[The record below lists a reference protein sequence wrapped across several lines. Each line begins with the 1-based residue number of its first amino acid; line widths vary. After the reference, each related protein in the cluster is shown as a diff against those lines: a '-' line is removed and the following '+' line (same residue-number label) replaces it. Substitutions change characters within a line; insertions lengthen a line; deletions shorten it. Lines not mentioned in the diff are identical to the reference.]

1 MADQTLWVGY
11 ANNTIGISNSA
22 TGNPSPTYVVHE
34 SGQGTVTFTPRNP
47 VTAVTGVDVKSA
59 QNGNSMGWS
68 TAAVGSTGRSITD
81 PGGIAS
87 GTTYYYAVSVT
98 RSGFNGTDTLDPLW
112 QQD

>member
-1 MADQTLWVGY
+1 MADQTLWVGF

-59 QNGNSMGWS
+59 QNGNSMGWT
-68 TAAVGSTGRSITD
+68 TASVGTNSRSITD
-81 PGGIAS
+81 PGTAT
-87 GTTYYYAVSVT
+87 GTFYYAVSVT
-98 RSGFNGTDTLDPLW
+98 RQGFNGTDTLDPLW